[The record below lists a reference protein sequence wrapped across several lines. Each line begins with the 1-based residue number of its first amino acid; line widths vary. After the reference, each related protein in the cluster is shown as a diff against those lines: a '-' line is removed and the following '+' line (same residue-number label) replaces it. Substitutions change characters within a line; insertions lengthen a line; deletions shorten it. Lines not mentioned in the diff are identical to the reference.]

1 MNFLEKRKKCQDEGS
16 GRSVRETKVI
26 EFERQRV
33 PVVRELIQ
41 TSRCAVKRKM
51 EEK

>member
-1 MNFLEKRKKCQDEGS
+1 MNFREKEKCQDEGS

-26 EFERQRV
+26 EFEKQRV
-33 PVVRELIQ
+33 ARGKRNNE